1 MQAEYQAL
9 SDFSKEAVFVRLL
22 VQELDFMGQQPVV
35 LFCDNTAAIQLAKNQ
50 NYQTKTRYIKV
61 AYHIIRDFVKTSRST
76 SREFGSKKPELYQTK
91 TRYIKVAYHIIRDF
105 VKKSRPTSRELAA
118 KKIRPTH

>member
-76 SREFGSKKPELYQTK
+76 SREFGSKKPELSDQDEIHQSCLPYYSRFCQ
-91 TRYIKVAYHIIRDF
+91 
-105 VKKSRPTSRELAA
+105 KKSSNIERIGSKEN
-118 KKIRPTH
+118 